1 MEIYE
6 KVNIYFR
13 ICSGNLNTHN
23 TSGFVHT
30 IARSLGIGSASKR
43 CPFFEHR
50 REKVASL
57 LIKTRYY
64 SLDFYKIKKQI
75 LGSRILWIDY

>member
-30 IARSLGIGSASKR
+30 IARSLGIGSAPKR
-43 CPFFEHR
+43 CPFLNTAEK
-50 REKVASL
+50 KVASL
-57 LIKTRYY
+57 LKTRYY
-64 SLDFYKIKKQI
+64 PLDFYKIKKQI

>member
-30 IARSLGIGSASKR
+30 IARSLGIGSAPKR
-43 CPFFEHR
+43 CPFLNTAEK
-50 REKVASL
+50 KVASFL
-57 LIKTRYY
+57 KTRYY